1 MGPLSVREV
10 TLVER
15 LTALDASFLYLEEP
29 GTPMHVSGVLVF
41 DECPEG
47 GGLDHEA
54 LTELVRTRLPLVP
67 RYRQKVLEV
76 PGHLA
81 NPVWVDDPD
90 FDISYHVRRNA
101 LPRPGT
107 DEQLLDLVAR
117 LTARPLDHNRPLWEM
132 YLVEGL
138 AGDRTAVV
146 TKTHPALVDGLSAI
160 DIGQVILDPEPDTVR
175 PVSAAAEEWR
185 PRRPPGSAALVWEA
199 VEDYLQRPSAVL
211 DTARTAVG
219 DLRATAGRWAG
230 VAGGVVA
237 AVARTAVSP
246 APVSPLN
253 APIGRQ
259 RRVAVARASL
269 DDLRVVRKS
278 QGGTINDVLL
288 TSLTGAL
295 REWLLS
301 RGEPVSSST
310 SVRALVPV
318 SVRGEDD
325 AATEVRSFL
334 VDLPVGEPNP
344 RVRLARISFA
354 MRGLAP
360 RSQSVGADALSALS
374 GFAPPTLHALGARAA
389 SGLSRRLF
397 NLVVTNVPG
406 PQVPLYAGGARM
418 VEVFPV
424 VPLVRGQ
431 GLAIGLTSY
440 DGTVYVGLNA
450 DRDSVSDVDALA
462 DLIEQEVAYLVE
474 LAA

>member
-1 MGPLSVREV
+1 MREV

-29 GTPMHVSGVLVF
+29 STPMHVGGVIVL
-41 DECPEG
+41 ECPDG
-47 GGLDHEA
+47 GMDHEA
-54 LTELVRTRLPLVP
+54 LIELVRARLPLVP
-67 RYRQKVLEV
+67 RYRQKVVEV

-81 NPVWVDDPD
+81 NPAWVDDPD
-90 FDISYHVRRNA
+90 FDVSYHVRRSA

-107 DEQLLDLVAR
+107 EEQLLDLVAR
-117 LTARPLDHNRPLWEM
+117 LTARPLDRNRPLWEM

-146 TKTHPALVDGLSAI
+146 TKTHPALVDGLGAI
-160 DIGQVILDPEPDTVR
+160 DIGQVILDPEPDAVR
-175 PVSAAAEEWR
+175 PLPSSAAEWR
-185 PRRPPGSAALVWEA
+185 PRRPPGAAALVWEA
-199 VEDYLQRPSAVL
+199 LEDYLQRPSAVL

-219 DLRATAGRWAG
+219 DLRATAARWAG
-230 VAGGVVA
+230 VAGGLMT

-246 APVSPLN
+246 APMSPLN

-259 RRVAVARASL
+259 RRVAVARVRL
-269 DDLRVVRKS
+269 DDLRVARKAH
-278 QGGTINDVLL
+278 GGTINDVLL
-288 TSLTGAL
+288 TSVTGAL

-301 RGEPVSSST
+301 RGEPVVGST

-325 AATEVRSFL
+325 SAANEVRSFL

-344 RVRLARISFA
+344 RVRLTRISFA

-360 RSQSVGADALSALS
+360 SSQSVGADTLSALS

-424 VPLVRGQ
+424 VPLARGQ

-440 DGTVYVGLNA
+440 DGTVYIGLNA